1 VRAGKAL
8 EEQSSGEYRPVCRRD
23 SAGSERTHE
32 GVKTAESVKHSEA
45 RSQDWRASE
54 RDTRQ
59 LVKRELALRGDPG
72 KRGDAGVG
80 EIAGYGPALNRVRRV
95 WITTGQ

>member
-45 RSQDWRASE
+45 RSQGWRASE
-54 RDTRQ
+54 RDAGQ
-59 LVKRELALRGDPG
+59 LVKRELALRGSQANAETRASV
-72 KRGDAGVG
+72 KSRGTV
-80 EIAGYGPALNRVRRV
+80 
-95 WITTGQ
+95 QH